1 MFPTQTSRSSEGAFC
16 NPAPPPPPTS
26 QAVVYFYHWPLDRLE
41 MTRVAT
47 GPAFLSLP
55 F

>member
-16 NPAPPPPPTS
+16 NPPPP